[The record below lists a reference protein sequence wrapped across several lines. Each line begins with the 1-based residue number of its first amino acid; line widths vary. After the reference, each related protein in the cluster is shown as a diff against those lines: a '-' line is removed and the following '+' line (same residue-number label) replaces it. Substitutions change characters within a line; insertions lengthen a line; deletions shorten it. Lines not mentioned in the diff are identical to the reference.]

1 MLELER
7 LEKSGRTVL
16 FRINDKIPDS
26 YINSLK
32 KYFKDSEKYY
42 ISETRKCQS
51 CKNTT
56 DVSLIDIPYACKLL
70 FQELM
75 AMNIAPRIMT

>member
-1 MLELER
+1 MDTQLCTLHYIIFICVIIYFYIY
-7 LEKSGRTVL
+7 LVNKINICPNCKSIKNKFL
-16 FRINDKIPDS
+16 
-26 YINSLK
+26 
-32 KYFKDSEKYY
+32 
-42 ISETRKCQS
+42 CQS

-75 AMNIAPRIMT
+75 AMNIAPRIVVDKNI